1 MYLTLGMSKILF
13 SREKLRSHNKF
24 GHLSTKM
31 EFIQDS
37 NRFSYCFFL
46 QISYT
51 EVNNEY
57 E

>member
-1 MYLTLGMSKILF
+1 MNVKDTF
-13 SREKLRSHNKF
+13 SREKLRSYNNF
-24 GHLSTKM
+24 GYLSTKM

>member
-1 MYLTLGMSKILF
+1 MNVKNTF
-13 SREKLRSHNKF
+13 SREKLRSHNNF
-24 GHLSTKM
+24 GDLSTKM
-31 EFIQDS
+31 EFIQDF

-46 QISYT
+46 RISYT